1 MSETIQVQTP
11 VGAGILWGI
20 APGKVLVEM
29 DYTYLVEF
37 DLGQVERVEE

>member
-1 MSETIQVQTP
+1 MTETIQVRTP
-11 VGAGILWGI
+11 SGTGILWGI

-29 DYTYLVEF
+29 DYMYLVEF